1 MAQPS
6 KIAPQ
11 LKTITLII
19 SGLLL
24 SACGEKPTPP
34 VPPPAPVSVLTV
46 QPTDAPM
53 SFEMVGETAGYRDV
67 EVRSRVNG
75 ILLKRTY
82 VEGQSVSAGQTLFE
96 IDPEPYKA
104 ALDQAKGGLSI
115 EVAKLEKARAD
126 RDRIIP
132 LFKENAVSRKDYD
145 DAMSAYA
152 AAVASHQ
159 SAEAKVREAE
169 LNLGYTKVVAPIS
182 GMTSTVA
189 QSEGS
194 LVTTSGESGK
204 LTTISQLDPL
214 YVTFSY
220 SEEDRQRM
228 EAMQKSKKITLNDMK
243 NLKAHIQLADGST
256 YEQSGKLDFSDNRVD
271 PKTGTIR
278 ARAIFS
284 NPKGQLLPGQFVRLQ
299 LDFGKINN
307 AIVIP
312 ERAIVQSQADKL
324 VMTVD
329 KDNKVSPRTV
339 KVGRAQANGLVQI
352 ESGLQAGDTVIV
364 EGIIKA
370 KPGAVV
376 KPMPA
381 SAPQASQVQATK

>member
-1 MAQPS
+1 MAPTRTNT
-6 KIAPQ
+6 PT
-11 LKTITLII
+11 LKTITIVASALF
-19 SGLLL
+19 L
-24 SACGEKPTPP
+24 SACGEKAAPP
-34 VPPPAPVSVLTV
+34 APPPAPVAVITV
-46 QPTDAPM
+46 QPTSAPM

-82 VEGQSVSAGQTLFE
+82 IEGQSVSAGQVLFE

-115 EVAKLEKARAD
+115 EIAKLEKARAD

-145 DAMSAYA
+145 DAMSAHA

-159 SAEAKVREAE
+159 AAEAKVREAQ

-194 LVTTSGESGK
+194 LVSTAGDSGK

-228 EAMQKSKKITLNDMK
+228 ESLEKSKKITLNDQR
-243 NLKAHIQLADGST
+243 NLKARIQLADGSF
-256 YEQSGKLDFSDNRVD
+256 YEETGKLDFSDNRVD

-284 NPKGQLLPGQFVRLQ
+284 NPKAQLLPGQFVRLH
-299 LDFGKINN
+299 LDFGKANN
-307 AIVIP
+307 AILIP

-339 KVGRAQANGLVQI
+339 KVGRTQSDGMVRV
-352 ESGLQAGDTVIV
+352 ESGLQQGDIVIV
-364 EGIIKA
+364 EGIMKA
-370 KPGAVV
+370 KPGSTV
-376 KPMPA
+376 KPVQANA
-381 SAPQASQVQATK
+381 SQASQVQATK

>member
-1 MAQPS
+1 MHQPS
-6 KIAPQ
+6 M
-11 LKTITLII
+11 ITPKLTTLSIII

-24 SACGEKPTPP
+24 TACGQKTAAPP
-34 VPPPAPVSVLTV
+34 PPPAPVSVIKIE
-46 QPTDAPM
+46 PTSAPM
-53 SFEMVGETAGYRDV
+53 SFELVGETAGYRDV

-82 VEGQSVSAGQTLFE
+82 VEGQSVNAGQTLFE

-115 EVAKLEKARAD
+115 EVARLEKARAD

-145 DAMSAYA
+145 DAMTAYA
-152 AAVASHQ
+152 AAVASQQ

-194 LVTTSGESGK
+194 LVSTAGESGK
-204 LTTISQLDPL
+204 LTTISQLDPM

-220 SEEDRQRM
+220 SEEDRQRLEQM
-228 EAMQKSKKITLNDMK
+228 TKAKTISMGDSKNIKASI
-243 NLKAHIQLADGST
+243 NLSNGAK
-256 YEQSGKLDFSDNRVD
+256 YEQVGKIDFSDNRVD

-284 NPKGQLLPGQFVRLQ
+284 NPHSQLLPGQFVRLT
-299 LDFGKINN
+299 LDIGKINN
-307 AIVIP
+307 AILIP

-329 KDNKVSPRTV
+329 KENKVSPRTI
-339 KVGRAQANGLVQI
+339 KVGRADAQGQVRV
-352 ESGLQAGDTVIV
+352 ESGLQAGDVVIV
-364 EGIIKA
+364 EGILKV
-370 KPGAVV
+370 KPGAIV

-381 SAPQASQVQATK
+381 SAPQASQAQAAQ

>member
-1 MAQPS
+1 MTHAF
-6 KIAPQ
+6 KPQ
-11 LKTITLII
+11 SSRILLA
-19 SGLLL
+19 SLALAGLLT
-24 SACGEKPTPP
+24 ACGEKPQQREI
-34 VPPPAPVSVLTV
+34 PPAPVTVIKVTSGSAPLSYEVL
-46 QPTDAPM
+46 
-53 SFEMVGETAGYRDV
+53 GETAGYRDV
-67 EVRSRVNG
+67 EVRSRVSG
-75 ILLKRTY
+75 ILQKRTY
-82 VEGQSVSAGQTLFE
+82 VEGQNVAAGQVLFE

-104 ALDQAKGGLSI
+104 ALDQAKGNLAI

-145 DAMSAYA
+145 DAMASYA
-152 AAVASHQ
+152 AAVASN
-159 SAEAKVREAE
+159 SAAEAKVREAE

-194 LVTTSGESGK
+194 LISPSGESGR

-220 SEEDRQRM
+220 SEEDRQRLEQM
-228 EAMQKSKKITLNDMK
+228 AKSKQVNLNDQRNIK
-243 NLKAHIQLADGST
+243 TTLRLADGSA
-256 YEQSGKLDFSDNRVD
+256 YEHSGKLDFSDNRVD
-271 PKTGTIR
+271 SKTGTIR

-284 NPKGQLLPGQFVRLQ
+284 NPQGKLLPGQFVRLH
-299 LDFGKINN
+299 LDFGTYQN
-307 AIVIP
+307 AILIP

-329 KDNKVSPRTV
+329 KDNKVNPRPV
-339 KVGRAQANGLVQI
+339 KVQPSTTAGMVRV
-352 ESGLQAGDTVIV
+352 ESGLNVGDTLIV
-364 EGIIKA
+364 EGLIKA

-376 KPMPA
+376 KPVTASSA
-381 SAPQASQVQATK
+381 SAVAKS

>member
-1 MAQPS
+1 MPT
-6 KIAPQ
+6 
-11 LKTITLII
+11 LKYINYKKHTALLVF

-24 SACGEKPTPP
+24 AACNEKSA
-34 VPPPAPVSVLTV
+34 PPAQPPIPVSIITIE
-46 QPTDAPM
+46 PTSAPM
-53 SFEMVGETAGYRDV
+53 SFEIVGETAGYRDV

-82 VEGQSVSAGQTLFE
+82 VEGQSVSSGQILFE

-115 EVAKLEKARAD
+115 EIAKLEKARAD
-126 RDRIIP
+126 RDRIVP

-152 AAVASHQ
+152 AAAASKQ
-159 SAEAKVREAE
+159 SAEAIVREAE
-169 LNLGYTKVVAPIS
+169 LNFGYTKVVAPIS

-194 LVTTSGESGK
+194 LVSSSGESGK
-204 LTTISQLDPL
+204 LTTISQLDPM

-220 SEEDRQRM
+220 SEEDRQRL
-228 EAMQKSKKITLNDMK
+228 EAMEKAKKVTLSDQK
-243 NLKAHIQLADGST
+243 NLKARIQLADGSL
-256 YEQSGKLDFSDNRVD
+256 YDQVGHLDFSDNRVD

-284 NPKGQLLPGQFVRLQ
+284 NPKAQLLPGQFVRLQ
-299 LDFGKINN
+299 LNFGEINN

-312 ERAIVQSQADKL
+312 ERAIMQSQADKL

-329 KDNKVSPRTV
+329 KDNKVVPRTI
-339 KVGRAQANGLVQI
+339 KLGSYQGNGMVRV
-352 ESGLQAGDTVIV
+352 ESGLSVGDNVIV
-364 EGIIKA
+364 EGLIKI
-370 KPGAVV
+370 KPGALVMPLKAGDV
-376 KPMPA
+376 KA
-381 SAPQASQVQATK
+381 SKTQANK

>member
-6 KIAPQ
+6 TIAPK
-11 LKTITLII
+11 LKTITLVI

-24 SACGEKPTPP
+24 AACGEKAAPP
-34 VPPPAPVSVLTV
+34 APPPAPVSVITIE
-46 QPTDAPM
+46 PTAAPM
-53 SFEMVGETAGYRDV
+53 AIEMVGETAGYRDV

-82 VEGQSVSAGQTLFE
+82 VEGQAVSAGQVLFE

-104 ALDQAKGGLSI
+104 ALDQAKGGFSI
-115 EVAKLEKARAD
+115 EVARLEKARAD
-126 RDRIIP
+126 RDRIVP

-194 LVTTSGESGK
+194 LVSTSGESGK
-204 LTTISQLDPL
+204 LTTISQLDPM

-220 SEEDRQRM
+220 SEEDRQRI
-228 EAMQKSKKITLNDMK
+228 EALEKAKKVTLSDQK
-243 NLKAHIQLADGST
+243 NLKARIQLADGSL
-256 YEQSGKLDFSDNRVD
+256 YDQVGRLDFSDNRVD

-284 NPKGQLLPGQFVRLQ
+284 NPKAQLLPGQFVRLH
-299 LDFGKINN
+299 LDFGQINN
-307 AIVIP
+307 AILIP

-329 KDNKVSPRTV
+329 KDNKVSPRTI
-339 KVGRAQANGLVQI
+339 KVGSSQGDGMVRI
-352 ESGLQAGDTVIV
+352 ESGLQAGDVVIV
-364 EGIIKA
+364 EGLLKT
-370 KPGAVV
+370 KPGAEV
-376 KPMPA
+376 KPTKA
-381 SAPQASQVQATK
+381 SAAQASQTQANK